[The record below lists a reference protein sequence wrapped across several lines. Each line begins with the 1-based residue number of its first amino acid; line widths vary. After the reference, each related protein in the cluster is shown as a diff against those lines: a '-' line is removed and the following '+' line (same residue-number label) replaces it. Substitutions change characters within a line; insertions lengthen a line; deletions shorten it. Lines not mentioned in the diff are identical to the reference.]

1 MLSTENE
8 IFITYA
14 MYMLRKKYRC
24 QDHRD
29 RRVKTLQAHMLYTN
43 VNMQEVIETLDR
55 LNS

>member
-1 MLSTENE
+1 
-8 IFITYA
+8 

-29 RRVKTLQAHMLYTN
+29 RRVKTLQAHMLYTTN